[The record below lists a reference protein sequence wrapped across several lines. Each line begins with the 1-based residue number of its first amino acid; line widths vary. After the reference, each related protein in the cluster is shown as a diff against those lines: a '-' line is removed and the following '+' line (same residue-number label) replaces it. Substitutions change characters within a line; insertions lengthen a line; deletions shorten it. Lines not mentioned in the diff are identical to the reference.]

1 MKLINENVITDIL
14 DKYQMVYSVDR
25 DNPEKVK
32 YIFPLDAVQ
41 LSFLSKV
48 HSNIIAAY
56 PTVQELNVGKDE
68 ASFVEERPA
77 QWGGGMID
85 GKGDFPN
92 KDIPE
97 GTDKPLTEKTF
108 TDIREWELEAR
119 RLGFNTQ
126 ESEEYG
132 IVTATAE
139 DGREAGAYDQIANTG
154 YIEESN
160 SNFNNSVKFDSADS
174 VINFLDCFL
183 DTFKRTE
190 KSYKRFKSPV
200 TAPSVEAALTSTNK
214 NKLHKFSR
222 TTRPPKLKSSTD
234 ELDEADEMGEYGLT
248 KKEEKRFKELAKKLD
263 SLKPGETLTQNEVD
277 ELEKLNSKLDP
288 NAPFKKAANKVKQQV
303 DKLKSQMGIGVDDT
317 AAMSSAINRKANI
330 RDSKKLEDEEEEY
343 DNDFDEDEWD
353 NSSPEREDIVIQSL
367 SGNSW
372 TANEFG
378 TNKIVAQARTLKSL
392 ESLIKKYN
400 EKEGYFPNVWIADRK
415 GNNFSLYELGDSELY
430 ESSHF
435 KRVPAE
441 RVKEGD
447 TIIYNKKEFVV
458 GDIRSNDR
466 GIWFEDEGGG
476 GASAFFEYGETVT
489 LRVSGEKP
497 FYGYDSDGNSLGE
510 AKPKTVRKNRRVTV
524 LKKEASFGRPDDRFL
539 PPDLPTYDLESGCF
553 YITNLQG
560 ELESDIP
567 YDSLKQAMDA
577 LTDGSSQFIERAD
590 RDGDLVGKRYGYYLV
605 SREDGEYI
613 DGPFYNETE
622 VAQQVDEHDG
632 DVEAVLGYAY
642 SGKGDDKV
650 YRYNEAVDL
659 HQRSNRQNSA
669 LKKEAYPDLE
679 TQTYYL
685 DGTESGG
692 NTPHTFYVFRVPED
706 EEYGLGLT
714 QGTWTL
720 VRGRVEN
727 SRDDNKVKYIK
738 NTYGLS
744 LKEGVVTNSKT
755 GWFLVD
761 KSDFVFDGPF
771 TSKEIAEKT
780 LTDDWEPLGFNY
792 VPKFGKHTVT
802 GSGDSF
808 SPQEDDKSGV
818 TSETVR
824 KPSAFRLLAEKLPKE
839 KKALLKES
847 EEEAR
852 QEKSKLYTQYTSMDN
867 GTVFSASTLTVP
879 HLEAGV
885 YKVRQTMQG
894 TFLEKSVSESRSDEI
909 LEFEDYRY
917 NSVINEVIKFRDLR
931 QKYEDVGFLHK
942 RGLLMYGAPGTGK
955 TALVKKVIEKLV
967 KSGDVVMIMR
977 DHYEITSVIEMLN
990 KVCEIEDGSRNV
1002 VVVLEEAD
1010 QLSYGT
1016 ETSFLDLMDGH
1027 SQVNH
1032 LLFLGTTNY
1041 LERMPLRM
1049 LRPGRFDTKVEVKDI
1064 PESARKK
1071 YFERKLSKLKISK
1084 EEIEKLVKVTEGFN
1098 FAQLRE
1104 FVVLRYVYDQPLDE
1118 SLAKVK
1124 VQFKDA
1130 NV

>member
-1 MKLINENVITDIL
+1 
-14 DKYQMVYSVDR
+14 MVYSVDR

-68 ASFVEERPA
+68 ASFVEERPS

-92 KDIPE
+92 KDIPQ

-139 DGREAGAYDQIANTG
+139 DGREAGAFDQIANTG

-160 SNFNNSVKFDSADS
+160 STFNNSVKFDSADS

-200 TAPSVEAALTSTNK
+200 TTPSVEAALTSTNK

-234 ELDEADEMGEYGLT
+234 GLDEADEIGEYGLT
-248 KKEEKRFKELAKKLD
+248 KKEENRFKELAKKLD
-263 SLKPGETLTQNEVD
+263 SLKPGETLAKNELD

-343 DNDFDEDEWD
+343 DQDYDNDFDEEDF
-353 NSSPEREDIVIQSL
+353 SPEDGDILISRL
-367 SGNSW
+367 NGGSW
-372 TANEFG
+372 KAEVKG
-378 TNKIVAQARTLKSL
+378 SRRKLIGSAKSL
-392 ESLIKKYN
+392 ESLESLISDYMDK
-400 EKEGYFPNVWIADRK
+400 EKYFPNIWKISGRHEEI
-415 GNNFSLYELGDSELY
+415 YQLGDWGLY

-476 GASAFFEYGETVT
+476 ARAFFEYGETVT
-489 LRVSGEKP
+489 LKVQGYAP
-497 FYGYDSDGNSLGE
+497 FYGYDSDGNSMGEASPSSNRLIPVSKVKVGDRVRVNNGDEGEIDFVVGKIEKWKGGVWLTDKAFSVNVFVDKDDSVQILKYGMGE
-510 AKPKTVRKNRRVTV
+510 AKPKNKWIPS
-524 LKKEASFGRPDDRFL
+524 KKRESSFGRPDDRFL
-539 PPDLPTYDLESGCF
+539 PPDLPESDLESGCF
-553 YITNLQG
+553 YITDIYGDLD
-560 ELESDIP
+560 SDTP
-567 YDSLKQAMDA
+567 YDSLQQAMDA
-577 LTDGSSQFIERAD
+577 LTDGSSQFSDRAD
-590 RDGDLVGKRYGYYLV
+590 RDGDLEGRRYGYFVVNGVSNEYL
-605 SREDGEYI
+605 
-613 DGPFYNETE
+613 DGPYYDKTE
-622 VAQQVDEHDG
+622 LDQT
-632 DVEAVLGYAY
+632 VEEFSEESSWKNVHAILG
-642 SGKGDDKV
+642 SKSFGMKGSNIKV
-650 YRYNEAVDL
+650 TPFKEAVDSDGYYIDDL
-659 HQRSNRQNSA
+659 DPDKPLA
-669 LKKEAYPDLE
+669 PGGYPKTD
-679 TQTYYL
+679 
-685 DGTESGG
+685 S
-692 NTPHTFYVFRVPED
+692 
-706 EEYGLGLT
+706 
-714 QGTWTL
+714 
-720 VRGRVEN
+720 
-727 SRDDNKVKYIK
+727 
-738 NTYGLS
+738 
-744 LKEGVVTNSKT
+744 NSKT

-761 KSDFVFDGPF
+761 ESDFVFDGPF

-802 GSGDSF
+802 DSGDSF

-818 TSETVR
+818 TSENVR

-839 KKALLKES
+839 KKVLLKES

-894 TFLEKSVSESRSDEI
+894 TFLEKSVSENRSDEI

-917 NSVINEVIKFRDLR
+917 NSVINEVVKFRDLR

-967 KSGDVVMIMR
+967 ESGDVVMIMR
-977 DHYEITSVIEMLN
+977 DHYEIGSVIEMLN

-1041 LERMPLRM
+1041 LERMPQRM